1 MFKSSIFQKHSNEC
15 TIPRK
20 VLFILKQ
27 REVLYENEQQAD
39 GQYSCGILHS
49 GLFNSASFI
58 NNMLNDNGFESVVV
72 HAIDNN
78 CIDRLVTK
86 HRPDVVIIEAFW
98 VVPEKFDILAKLHP
112 SVKWVI
118 RNHSK
123 TPFLANEGI
132 AYDWALK
139 YTENPNVYISSN
151 SHVTNEEMIRLVRS
165 KYGMSYEQ
173 AKNRC
178 PYLPNYY
185 PIHFDDH
192 LHEHRIIQK
201 DVINISCFG
210 AIRPL
215 KNHMIQ
221 AVAAIKFAEQ
231 HNLKLRFHIN
241 GNRVEGN
248 AGSILRNLR
257 SLFSHLPN
265 HELVEHAWV
274 PHDQFLKIVAQMD
287 VGLQVSYTETYNI
300 VAADHVQ
307 MGVPII
313 TSDEID
319 WVDSK
324 FYANPNSSDDI
335 VKVLTMIFRCRQFR
349 STKSLLRKTLR
360 NAEQFNRKTIRC
372 WKEVLYKL

>member
-1 MFKSSIFQKHSNEC
+1 M
-15 TIPRK
+15 
-20 VLFILKQ
+20 
-27 REVLYENEQQAD
+27 YENEQQAD

-58 NNMLNDNGFESVVV
+58 NQMLSENGFESAVV

-78 CIDRLVTK
+78 CIDRLVTQHK
-86 HRPDVVIIEAFW
+86 PDVVIIEAFW

-112 SVKWVI
+112 NVKWVV

-132 AYDWALK
+132 AYDWALR
-139 YTENPNVYISSN
+139 YSEHPNVFISSN
-151 SHVTNEEMIRLVRS
+151 SQVTNEEMIKLVAS
-165 KYGMSYEQ
+165 KHGMSLDQ
-173 AKNRC
+173 AKSRC

-192 LHEHRIIQK
+192 LHDHLIIQK
-201 DVINISCFG
+201 GVINISCFG

-231 HNLKLRFHIN
+231 HKLKLRFHIN

-257 SLFSHLPN
+257 SLFKHLPQ

-300 VAADHVQ
+300 VAADHIQ
-307 MGVPII
+307 MGVPVI

-319 WVDSK
+319 WVASN
-324 FYANPNSSDDI
+324 FHANPNSSDDI
-335 VKVLTMIFRCRQFR
+335 VKVLTMVYRCKQFR
-349 STKSLLRKTLR
+349 SSKSLLRKTLR
-360 NAEQFNRKTIRC
+360 NAERFNLKTLNC
-372 WKEVLYKL
+372 WKEVLCKL